1 MIESNKWPLRLGALA
16 LMTAASLGQAGGFED
31 PLDVAAQKNVLA
43 AKSPLIGVAR
53 AGARVV
59 ATGPRGVIVYSDDGG
74 KNWVQGQVPVR
85 TDLLAVHFPSPLK
98 GWAVGHGGVV
108 LHTDDGGK
116 NWVRQIDGRQVSKL
130 ILAHY
135 ATGEAGQNYVK
146 REQSLIN
153 GGGTQPFMSVFFETE
168 QRGYVV
174 GTFNRILRTNDGG
187 KTWEPILQRV
197 DNPKEL
203 HFYAISAG
211 PDGLYM
217 VGEAGSVWKYDS
229 AADQFVQR
237 PTPYDGTLFGIVVGD
252 RKLVAYGM
260 RGSVFL
266 SKNQGESWQRI
277 DTGGHAG
284 VSGGTLLDDGSVVLV
299 NLAGTVFKSVE
310 GAESFKSFRAP
321 QSMSYFGV
329 TPADQNRLAFVGAE
343 GIRLRGLAEVQAVA
357 APIRGAAS
365 GNAAQ

>member
-1 MIESNKWPLRLGALA
+1 
-16 LMTAASLGQAGGFED
+16 MTAAPKASHLL
-31 PLDVAAQKNVLA
+31 P
-43 AKSPLIGVAR
+43 
-53 AGARVV
+53 
-59 ATGPRGVIVYSDDGG
+59 
-74 KNWVQGQVPVR
+74 QVR
-85 TDLLAVHFPSPLK
+85 
-98 GWAVGHGGVV
+98 
-108 LHTDDGGK
+108 
-116 NWVRQIDGRQVSKL
+116 
-130 ILAHY
+130 
-135 ATGEAGQNYVK
+135 
-146 REQSLIN
+146 
-153 GGGTQPFMSVFFETE
+153 
-168 QRGYVV
+168 
-174 GTFNRILRTNDGG
+174 
-187 KTWEPILQRV
+187 
-197 DNPKEL
+197 NPKEL